1 MRSEHSSIAPRAGLA
16 SPFCMQEDKKPAP
29 APAPGE
35 EKTNKPWPMSWI
47 IIAILVYAVI
57 HTLVTLLG

>member
-1 MRSEHSSIAPRAGLA
+1 MRSEHSSIAPRVGLA

-29 APAPGE
+29 AAGE
-35 EKTNKPWPMSWI
+35 EKPNKPWPMSWI

-57 HTLVTLLG
+57 HTLVTLLGN

>member
-1 MRSEHSSIAPRAGLA
+1 MQSEHSSIAPVACVA

-29 APAPGE
+29 AE
-35 EKTNKPWPMSWI
+35 ETPNKPWPMSWI

-57 HTLVTLLG
+57 HTLVTLLSN